1 MTTGII
7 RTIDIS
13 YTAPEPPTPQIPRP
27 NLIQTILQLFAANTD
42 AVCVEAHSGYG
53 KTTLLQEFAS
63 TATNPCFS
71 TFLKPSSRL
80 SYDPVLVRADLANQ
94 AFWYLKGTTLPY
106 DREPTDGELRSLWSR
121 CARLLLR
128 ERTNGYIIIDGLHH
142 ISSKEQLILS
152 AILDLLPIGVKPFH
166 FVFSGQPNGAHAIQ
180 ERFPTIKPFT
190 IPTFTSYESDEYL
203 REVVPSREVRTSYHT
218 ALGGIP
224 TLLASV
230 RRQHA
235 VTGMDGEE
243 QQLPSTFDLH
253 SLFEA
258 EWNLIEDVS
267 ETIKTAL
274 AYLIAFGYPAA
285 TETISRYC
293 NLSVT
298 DIEEGFSCLPFL
310 TLSQKTNGW
319 EFSSETFGAFVE
331 EKLSAQVREA
341 TEKIAVAL
349 LENPDSDA
357 SLTHL
362 PLYLERTGNTGTLL
376 EWLHEGRLASI
387 LHKTRT
393 IAGLDPTLR
402 NAISVSHSGKND
414 GALATYSLARSAIY
428 QLAQTT
434 GMEDEIRARSALGDV
449 DGALA
454 VANDATLLTH
464 RLRLL
469 AICADALAKTPGF
482 QVQSLMDEIR
492 TIFRTLEIGK
502 LSSEEAI
509 DLATDLYPIDPTL
522 ALELLK
528 ESIEGEVEDK
538 TFEIAVARVS
548 LSALQSRAAIET
560 SGEGIGQRSL
570 PKELI
575 ADKKLQ
581 RLLEASAVFF
591 GEKTGQ
597 EVLKAT
603 DSIDDATARLFIQRK
618 WLAGN
623 PEATGALD
631 VAERALRDAIS
642 ETDFVPTATFYRE
655 VATTFPYAVDVERR
669 SRLIAIIEGQHPI
682 FSSKGPS
689 VDVVRMQ
696 LILARCSFQDEN
708 LEEAASRLDDAYLD
722 AVEQIDELETRIAC
736 LGWFVSEL
744 CDFDPEDSLVR
755 HTRIKAL
762 VVNEFKK
769 TLNEIVTDGA
779 DQLLI
784 VEEALR
790 ALAVCN
796 PSMAI
801 EVCQRLNTIDRR
813 NAAFS
818 LVVKAMCRAARKQ
831 PDNEVILYV
840 LGLMSVGEEKD
851 GAIEAIANRV
861 HRGLADAVELL
872 DYAADLLVH
881 IAQCFSSVTK
891 VKALSALAIASESD
905 KATPELRE
913 EIHGSLIAAYE
924 CIDGPGVR
932 YRVACQLVKTLRPK
946 CPPLAQRMLGHLQ
959 DVENRSTVSENVE
972 QGMYFLCDL
981 VARASYALASAG
993 LLGHTDI
1000 ERVCAVFAQVE
1011 DSYRKISALST
1022 LAFYLWREKQS
1033 WCFSNVVNEHLWP
1046 SLDDLSEGDC
1056 STAYRS
1062 WREAYPV
1069 VWLDDRDRARNAV
1082 ADFPSEARNECTSA
1096 IIYALLNRQPYG
1108 EPFEHSGRTRVSFS
1122 YSDIQN
1128 LLHLCEETDEDNLI
1142 LIVFERIAD
1151 SLSGQRGNTNI
1162 SRDQRAD
1169 VSRRMLELATQ
1180 RLPIAHRIEHL
1191 GYQVL
1196 CKAHALRVHEPDAP
1210 TWTQIIGEGRSIEN
1224 AADRVFVLT
1233 QLAGCLRTNKRG
1245 RRNQLYGEAEKLA
1258 GELRS
1263 TEDRYSRFFSIAE
1276 VASDKDKALAS
1287 KSLRKAFSSVVDTKG
1302 KRGAMQEHRLLDL
1315 AYRID
1320 PELPMKFAM
1329 LHDDDPAREQYRRRA
1344 KKQIAGYKLR
1354 GEIGDPR
1361 SCLDLSSQKDNPD
1374 LAYAAWKA
1382 VGGLNS
1388 GRLIATDIVRLREML
1403 VCASNYPLETSYPMY
1418 SWVITNIMMKYGNT
1432 KDANKYIRELFDGIV
1447 RGVEFYFLVSGG
1459 NAGLSEHKQW
1469 RESGEETAHILVH
1482 HGEKEKATG
1491 FIRNW
1496 IEESAGDWL
1505 TLVDPYFG
1513 PEELDF
1519 FVMVMEV
1526 RPSMRIQVLTSRKHH
1541 RNHKDG
1547 LQGVYSAAW
1556 RALCDQSPPEVEIM
1570 VVGTE
1575 GSGAAPFH
1583 DRWIL
1588 SNEVGLRL
1596 GTSLNSLGLKDS
1608 EISVLD
1614 SGEVG
1619 RIENTV
1625 NRYLT
1630 KDEKEVEGE
1639 RIRYESFE
1647 LW

>member
-1 MTTGII
+1 M
-7 RTIDIS
+7 
-13 YTAPEPPTPQIPRP
+13 
-27 NLIQTILQLFAANTD
+27 
-42 AVCVEAHSGYG
+42 
-53 KTTLLQEFAS
+53 
-63 TATNPCFS
+63 
-71 TFLKPSSRL
+71 
-80 SYDPVLVRADLANQ
+80 
-94 AFWYLKGTTLPY
+94 PY

-128 ERTNGYIIIDGLHH
+128 ERTTGYIVIDGLHH
-142 ISSKEQLILS
+142 ISSKEQPILS

-180 ERFPTIKPFT
+180 ERFPTLKPFT

-203 REVVPSREVRTSYHT
+203 REVVSNRDVRTSYHT

-224 TLLASV
+224 ILLASV
-230 RRQHA
+230 RRHLA
-235 VTGMDGEE
+235 VTGMDSEE
-243 QQLPSTFDLH
+243 LQVSSTLDLR

-258 EWNLIEDVS
+258 EWNLVEDVP

-274 AYLIAFGYPAA
+274 AYLIAFGYPAS
-285 TETISRYC
+285 TESISNLC

-298 DIEEGFSCLPFL
+298 DVEEGFSRLPFL
-310 TLSQKTNGW
+310 TLSHKANGW
-319 EFSSETFGAFVE
+319 EFASETFGAFVE
-331 EKLSAQVREA
+331 EKLSGKIRKA
-341 TEKIAVAL
+341 TEKIAVTL
-349 LENPDSDA
+349 LENPDSDE

-376 EWLHEGRLASI
+376 EWLNEGRLASI

-393 IAGLDPTLR
+393 TAGLDPTLR

-414 GALATYSLARSAIY
+414 GALATYCLARSAIY

-454 VANDATLLTH
+454 VANDAALLTH

-469 AICADALAKTPGF
+469 AICADALARTPGF
-482 QVQSLMDEIR
+482 AVQSLLDEIR
-492 TIFRTLEIGK
+492 TIFGTLELGK

-522 ALELLK
+522 ALDLLK

-548 LSALQSRAAIET
+548 LSALQSRAAIEST
-560 SGEGIGQRSL
+560 GDGTKQRSL

-581 RLLEASAVFF
+581 RLLEASTVFY

-597 EVLKAT
+597 EVLEAT
-603 DSIDDATARLFIQRK
+603 DSIDDVTARLFIQRK
-618 WLAGN
+618 WLAGT
-623 PEATGALD
+623 PDAPGSLD

-655 VATTFPYAVDVERR
+655 VATTFPYAVEVERR
-669 SRLIAIIEGQHPI
+669 NGLIAIIEGQHPI
-682 FSSKGPS
+682 FFSKGPT
-689 VDVVRMQ
+689 VDVVRIQ
-696 LILARCSFQDEN
+696 LILARCSFQDGN
-708 LEEAASRLDDAYLD
+708 LEETASRLDDAYLD
-722 AVEQIDELETRIAC
+722 AVEPIGELETRIAC
-736 LGWFVSEL
+736 LGWFASEL
-744 CDFDPEDSLVR
+744 CDFDSKDTLVR

-762 VVNEFKK
+762 VIDEFKN
-769 TLNEIVTDGA
+769 TLDQIVADGA
-779 DQLLI
+779 DQLVI

-790 ALAVCN
+790 ALAIYR
-796 PSMAI
+796 PRMAI
-801 EVCQRLNTIDRR
+801 QVCQRLNTIDRR

-818 LVVKAMCRAARKQ
+818 LVIKAMCRAARKQ
-831 PDNEVILYV
+831 PDNKLMLDILD
-840 LGLMSVGEEKD
+840 LMSVGEEKD

-861 HRGLADAVELL
+861 HRGVGEAVELL
-872 DYAADLLVH
+872 DYAPKLLEH

-891 VKALSALAIASESD
+891 VKALSALAIVSEND
-905 KATPELRE
+905 KASRELRDN
-913 EIHGSLIAAYE
+913 IHGSLNAVYE
-924 CIDGPGVR
+924 GIDGPGVR
-932 YRVACQLVKTLRPK
+932 YRVACQLVKALRPK
-946 CPPLAQRMLGHLQ
+946 CPPLAQKMLGHLQ
-959 DVENRSTVSENVE
+959 GIENRSTVSENVE
-972 QGMYFLCDL
+972 QGMHFLCDL

-993 LLGHTDI
+993 LLGTADI
-1000 ERVCAVFAQVE
+1000 ERVCTVFAQVQ
-1011 DSYRKISALST
+1011 DGYRKISALST
-1022 LAFYLWREKQS
+1022 LTFYLWRENQS
-1033 WCFSNVVNEHLWP
+1033 WCFSNVVNAHLWP
-1046 SLDDLSEGDC
+1046 SLDALSQGDC
-1056 STAYRS
+1056 STVYQS

-1069 VWLDDRDRARNAV
+1069 VWLDDRDRARKAV

-1096 IIYALLNRQPYG
+1096 IIYALLNQQPYG
-1108 EPFEHSGRTRVSFS
+1108 EPFENSGRTRVSFS
-1122 YSDIQN
+1122 YSDVQN

-1151 SLSGQRGNTNI
+1151 SLSGQKGKANI
-1162 SRDQRAD
+1162 SRDQKAD
-1169 VSRRMLELATQ
+1169 ISRRMLELATQ
-1180 RLPIAHRIEHL
+1180 KLPIRHRIEHF

-1196 CKAHALRVHEPDAP
+1196 CKAQALRVHEPVTP
-1210 TWTQIIGEGRSIEN
+1210 TWTQLIAEGRSIEN

-1233 QLAGCLRTNKRG
+1233 QLAGCLRTNKKG
-1245 RRNQLYGEAEKLA
+1245 RRDQLYSEAEKLA
-1258 GELRS
+1258 GDLKS
-1263 TEDRYSRFFSIAE
+1263 TEDRYSRYLSIAE

-1287 KSLRKAFSSVVDTKG
+1287 KSLRKAFASVVHTKG

-1329 LHDDDPAREQYRRRA
+1329 LHDDDPAREEYRKRA

-1354 GEIGDPR
+1354 SEIGDSR
-1361 SCLDLSSQKDNPD
+1361 SSLDLGSQKDNPD
-1374 LAYAAWKA
+1374 LAYAAWRA

-1418 SWVITNIMMKYGNT
+1418 SWVITNIMMKYANT
-1432 KDANKYIRELFDGIV
+1432 KDANRYVRELFDGIV

-1459 NAGLSEHKQW
+1459 DAGLSEQRKWQ
-1469 RESGEETAHILVH
+1469 ESDEETAHILVH
-1482 HGEKEKATG
+1482 HGEKEKAIG

-1496 IEESAGDWL
+1496 IERSAGDWL
-1505 TLVDPYFG
+1505 ILVDPYFG
-1513 PEELDF
+1513 PEDLDF
-1519 FVMVMEV
+1519 FVMVMEIH
-1526 RPSMRIQVLTSRKHH
+1526 PSMRIQVLTSRKHH
-1541 RNHKDG
+1541 RSHKDG
-1547 LQGVYSAAW
+1547 LQSVYSAAW

-1583 DRWIL
+1583 DRWVL
-1588 SNEVGLRL
+1588 SREVGLRL

-1619 RIENTV
+1619 RIESTV
-1625 NRYLT
+1625 NRYLA
-1630 KDEKEVEGE
+1630 KKEKEVEGE